1 MSLCYVA
8 KFTFLND
15 EESKMHVLKRTEKEK
30 DLLKRA
36 KVSKEI
42 KPLHGL
48 VLVKQIK
55 TPVPVKAFI

>member
-8 KFTFLND
+8 KFNLNH

-30 DLLKRA
+30 SLLKQA

-48 VLVKQIK
+48 VVVKQSK